1 MVNSETTLLTTMR
14 INRLAI
20 LFLTLLTAT
29 TMLAQDKK
37 LFSLEDL
44 NFGGKNYHKM
54 RPKNRFTTWWGDEF
68 VHLEVENVSIIDKAT
83 VAETPLFTLKDLNTW
98 AGLEGENVVRSLL
111 NAKFPYSD
119 KSRNGRCLRYRR
131 FRKQQPHSIRHC
143 H

>member
-54 RPKNRFTTWWGDEF
+54 RPENRFTTWWGDEF
-68 VHLEVENVSIIDKAT
+68 VHLEVENVSIIGYIKEESAGYQLITGDNVQVPLKAQG
-83 VAETPLFTLKDLNTW
+83 FN
-98 AGLEGENVVRSLL
+98 S
-111 NAKFPYSD
+111 
-119 KSRNGRCLRYRR
+119 
-131 FRKQQPHSIRHC
+131 
-143 H
+143 